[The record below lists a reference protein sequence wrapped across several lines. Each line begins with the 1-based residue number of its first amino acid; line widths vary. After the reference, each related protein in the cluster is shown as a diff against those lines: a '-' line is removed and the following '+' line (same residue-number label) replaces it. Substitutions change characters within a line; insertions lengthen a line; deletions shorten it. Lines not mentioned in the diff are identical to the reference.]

1 MFIYFKIHLY
11 CLFFLLVLPSV
22 SIAQV
27 TVGFL
32 VPVSGL
38 GDQSFNDITYAGLVR
53 ARNDFGFTLVI
64 GQCEASSLSHKF
76 ELLNMLDEN
85 VDIIVANGWEF
96 EDLIR
101 EYAPKNPDK
110 IFIINDVAVSGM
122 KNVIST
128 VFSQHEG
135 AFLAGTLA
143 ALVTKT
149 DKIGFVGGMNIP
161 VIASFERGFIEGV
174 QYINKNIELFSKY
187 LAGDSK
193 TGVGF
198 HNPKLGYSIA
208 HELYDNGVDVIF
220 SVAGLSG
227 NGVIRAAA
235 ERKLYVIGVDA
246 DQDHMAKGYILSSV
260 MKRMD
265 MAVYTVLSE
274 LIGGSVVPGI
284 HHFNLENGGVSLTH
298 MLFSR
303 EVVTDEVRYRLQAV
317 KEKIIAQKIKVTNAL
332 KVPSTFDK
340 NSKYQ
345 Y

>member
-11 CLFFLLVLPSV
+11 CLFFLLLLPSV
-22 SIAQV
+22 SIAKV

-64 GQCEASSLSHKF
+64 GQCEASPQSHKF

-101 EYAPKNPDK
+101 EYAPKNPEK

-122 KNVIST
+122 KNVISS
-128 VFSQHEG
+128 VYSQHEG

-198 HNPKLGYSIA
+198 HNPKLGYSVA
-208 HELYDNGVDVIF
+208 HELYDNSVDVIF

-246 DQDHMAKGYILSSV
+246 DQDHMAKGYVLSSV

-265 MAVYTVLSE
+265 IAVYAVLSE
-274 LIGGSVVPGI
+274 VIGGSVVPGV

-317 KEKIIAQKIKVTNAL
+317 KEKIIAQKIKVTNTL
-332 KVPSTFDK
+332 QVSSTFDK
-340 NSKYQ
+340 NSK
-345 Y
+345 

>member
-1 MFIYFKIHLY
+1 MFTYFKIHLY
-11 CLFFLLVLPSV
+11 CLFFLLFLPSV
-22 SIAQV
+22 SLAQV

-64 GQCEASSLSHKF
+64 GQCEESPLSHKF
-76 ELLNMLDEN
+76 EMLNMLDEN

-101 EYAPKNPDK
+101 EYAPKNPEK
-110 IFIINDVAVSGM
+110 IFILNDVAVTGM
-122 KNVIST
+122 DNVIST

-149 DKIGFVGGMNIP
+149 EKIGFVGGMNIP

-174 QYINKNIELFSKY
+174 QYINKNVELISEY

-208 HELYDNGVDVIF
+208 HEMYDNGVDVIF

-265 MAVYTVLSE
+265 VAVYTVLSE

-284 HHFNLENGGVSLTH
+284 HHFNLENDGVSLTD

-303 EVVTDEVRYRLQAV
+303 EVVTDKVRYRLQTV
-317 KEKIIAQKIKVTNAL
+317 KEKIIAQKIKVTDTL
-332 KVPSTFDK
+332 KVSKTFDK
-340 NSKYQ
+340 NSN
-345 Y
+345 